1 MNVPGGAYINKGIK
15 IHKSIQQERGA
26 HQESGKGEIKW
37 HEFNTLCLD
46 HQILETQEKSDSRL
60 RYLR

>member
-1 MNVPGGAYINKGIK
+1 MHVPEEAYINKGIE
-15 IHKSIQQERGA
+15 IQYSIQQERGA

-46 HQILETQEKSDSRL
+46 HQILEIQVKKQ
-60 RYLR
+60 

>member
-1 MNVPGGAYINKGIK
+1 MNVPGGAYINKGIE
-15 IHKSIQQERGA
+15 IQKSIQHERGA

-46 HQILETQEKSDSRL
+46 HQILEIQVKKQ
-60 RYLR
+60 